1 MIKNILN
8 NKIYEI
14 CIKDNFFHLKNY
26 VNIIDIYPNS
36 ISILLLDK
44 KLNISGSNLIIS
56 AMDEYEIL
64 IKGNIKNIEFKDR

>member
-14 CIKDNFFHLKNY
+14 CVKDNFFHLKNY